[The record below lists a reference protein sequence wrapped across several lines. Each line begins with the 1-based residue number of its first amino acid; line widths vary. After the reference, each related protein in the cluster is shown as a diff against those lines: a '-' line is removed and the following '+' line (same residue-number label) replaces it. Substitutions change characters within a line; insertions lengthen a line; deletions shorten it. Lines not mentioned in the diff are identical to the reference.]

1 MIKQVCGDRMKVEFN
16 MENIKKCICNTCPVQ
31 EDSQCA
37 QNKEMKIQKMMPKPE
52 MVPRMYC
59 ATGKAT
65 CDDIDTSKM
74 CQCATCPV
82 WKENQLAM
90 GEPMG
95 YFCRDG
101 EAQ

>member
-1 MIKQVCGDRMKVEFN
+1 MKVEFN

-31 EDSQCA
+31 EDSQCT
-37 QNKEMKIQKMMPKPE
+37 QNKEMDFQETMEGKMPQPK

-65 CDDIDTSKM
+65 CDDIDTNKM

-82 WKENQLAM
+82 WKENQLAS

-101 EAQ
+101 KAQ